1 MLINSHPI
9 CHNSALVV
17 PWFLIK
23 SNPDKYTELKYTP
36 LQTRVKTPIWS
47 TEKERDPVKARSVL
61 TPLPVTTQRC
71 LQQHWELRPSQIL
84 ALSGAQNCG
93 LSVVFFQ
100 RRPSNT
106 GLLTATQS
114 VFGFRGL
121 TVIGTQQWKLN
132 RFFLI
137 PPPHTHSHCFIQE
150 IRSQGFL
157 KRSP

>member
-47 TEKERDPVKARSVL
+47 ADKEGDPVKVRSVL
-61 TPLPVTTQRC
+61 THSPVTTQRC
-71 LQQHWELRPSQIL
+71 LQQHWGLRPRQIL
-84 ALSGAQNCG
+84 TPSGAQSCG
-93 LSVVFFQ
+93 LSVVFFK
-100 RRPSNT
+100 RRPWNT

-121 TVIGTQQWKLN
+121 TIVGTQQWKLN

-137 PPPHTHSHCFIQE
+137 SSPHSHCFIQE
-150 IRSQGFL
+150 ICSHGLL
-157 KRSP
+157 KRRT